1 MPLKRLIP
9 LAVLVV
15 LCVAPAV
22 CQPPTEELAQNSSNS
37 PASRA
42 NKPTDAEPPPASPST
57 GPYTVTGPTDFPP
70 PRIST
75 VNPPPA
81 APTGWPLQDR
91 IKWLTEVLLVVIAYV
106 GAWLAFS
113 TLRKIEQQTRYSE
126 EAAQAAADAAKAAL
140 TFAES
145 QARSERPWLL
155 VTAAPVPGGTN
166 SFSVT
171 ATNRGRSPARVS
183 TLAECIAIVRDEAEL
198 PPTPIYKTPPRAP
211 ATPTVLLPGE
221 SMSIKTFSRDEVK
234 SVCETPEEAQSIEDW
249 QEKIYIYGSVIY
261 GDLTSTS
268 EPKYETGWCCWY
280 IHGRQKSGMI
290 MAGPPDYN
298 KHT

>member
-1 MPLKRLIP
+1 MKRFPP
-9 LAVLVV
+9 LALLLVLGI
-15 LCVAPAV
+15 APAV
-22 CQPPTEELAQNSSNS
+22 CLPQTEALAQNSPTS

-42 NKPTDAEPPPASPST
+42 NKSTTVESPDSGTSST
-57 GPYTVTGPTDFPP
+57 PYTVTSPADYQP
-70 PRIST
+70 PRITT
-75 VNPPPA
+75 VNPPAA
-81 APTGWPLQDR
+81 APAGWPLQDR

-155 VTAAPVPGGTN
+155 ITAAPVPGGTN

-183 TLAECIAIVRDEAEL
+183 SIAECIAIVRDEAEL
-198 PPTPIYKTPPRAP
+198 PRTPIYKTPPRAP
-211 ATPTVLLPGE
+211 AAPTILLPGE
-221 SMSIKTFSRDEVK
+221 SMSIKTFSREEVQ
-234 SVCETPEEAQSIEDW
+234 SVCENPDEAQRIEDW
-249 QEKIYIYGSVIY
+249 QEKIYIYGSILY
-261 GDLTSTS
+261 GDLTSMS
-268 EPKYETGWCCWY
+268 DPKFETGWCCWY

-298 KHT
+298 RHT